1 VSFDHPVS
9 VVPPQLVHHVSQ
21 RHLPLL
27 RPVRIRD
34 SRETTAVDDKLG
46 RYDAGMGGCQGV
58 GAGPEC
64 ANEVGQNLKN
74 DMTG

>member
-1 VSFDHPVS
+1 MSFDHPVS

-21 RHLPLL
+21 RHLPQL
-27 RPVRIRD
+27 RAVRIRD

-46 RYDAGMGGCQGV
+46 RYYAGMGGCQGV

-64 ANEVGQNLKN
+64 ANELRRSLKN
-74 DMTG
+74 SSHG